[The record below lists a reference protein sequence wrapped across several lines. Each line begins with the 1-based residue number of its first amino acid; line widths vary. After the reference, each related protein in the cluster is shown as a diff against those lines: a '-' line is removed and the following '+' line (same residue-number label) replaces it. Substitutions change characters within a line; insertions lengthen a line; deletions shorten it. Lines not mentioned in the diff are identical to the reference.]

1 MKKIIFIYFFLSLAY
16 SSNAQNLQLK
26 ISGSSESEDNII
38 NTIGY
43 QKKHPNGKSVVDE
56 VNLLSNKLTIDGY
69 IENHII
75 ENIKLNDS
83 TFTYKFSLEKRTD
96 SIHIYIG
103 RNSIINS
110 LTFYN
115 KKDDTITLAFNEV
128 EQFLNETLSKLES
141 KGYALAKL
149 KLVDLK
155 KQNNILT
162 AKINLKLDSQRQLN
176 GIVIKGYE
184 KFPIGFKKNFERT
197 YKSETFNQDNLNKI
211 YKDFDKIRFTKQTR
225 YPEILFEKDSTK
237 VYVYLEK
244 IKTNSFDGF
253 IGFANDTEDKITFN
267 GFLDVNLIN
276 NLNSGE
282 VLSIYWKSGGSDQKV
297 FNAAVELPYIFKSP
311 FALKAN
317 LNIYKQDSTFQNT
330 KTGINIGYFLKYNSR
345 VYLGY
350 QATESSDIQNSNS
363 SNISD
368 YENYFFTSSYEFMD
382 YKSEDKLFP
391 IKTNVYTQ
399 IGFGSRTAQSST
411 NNQFFAKINLE
422 HNFYL
427 NRRNIFN
434 IRSQNYFLQSK
445 EYLVN
450 ELYRFGGVYS
460 IQGFK
465 EDSLQGNL
473 FTSVLTEYRYVFT
486 PTLYLN
492 TIIDYGYYQD
502 KTSSNEGNL
511 YSLGIGFG
519 LLTKNGIFK
528 LIYATGSS
536 NNQSL
541 DIKNAIVH
549 VSFKTNF

>member
-1 MKKIIFIYFFLSLAY
+1 M
-16 SSNAQNLQLK
+16 
-26 ISGSSESEDNII
+26 
-38 NTIGY
+38 
-43 QKKHPNGKSVVDE
+43 
-56 VNLLSNKLTIDGY
+56 
-69 IENHII
+69 
-75 ENIKLNDS
+75 
-83 TFTYKFSLEKRTD
+83 
-96 SIHIYIG
+96 
-103 RNSIINS
+103 
-110 LTFYN
+110 
-115 KKDDTITLAFNEV
+115 
-128 EQFLNETLSKLES
+128 
-141 KGYALAKL
+141 
-149 KLVDLK
+149 
-155 KQNNILT
+155 
-162 AKINLKLDSQRQLN
+162 
-176 GIVIKGYE
+176 
-184 KFPIGFKKNFERT
+184 
-197 YKSETFNQDNLNKI
+197 
-211 YKDFDKIRFTKQTR
+211 
-225 YPEILFEKDSTK
+225 
-237 VYVYLEK
+237 
-244 IKTNSFDGF
+244 
-253 IGFANDTEDKITFN
+253 
-267 GFLDVNLIN
+267 
-276 NLNSGE
+276 
-282 VLSIYWKSGGSDQKV
+282 
-297 FNAAVELPYIFKSP
+297 
-311 FALKAN
+311 
-317 LNIYKQDSTFQNT
+317 
-330 KTGINIGYFLKYNSR
+330 
-345 VYLGY
+345 YLGY

-541 DIKNAIVH
+541 DKKNAIVH